1 MARKADITLTQLRY
15 FVEAATCLSM
25 TQAAANLLVAQSA
38 VSTAVAQLEGQV
50 GAQLFIRMRSKGL
63 AMTPA
68 GQQLLGDA
76 RSVLG
81 TLDEALDAARG
92 MDEQVRGTIRIAFF
106 VTLAPFLL
114 AEMMALLAERHPH
127 LEVDVVEVDAA
138 EAREALRSGRAEMA
152 VSYDFAY
159 GDDMRREVV
168 TTVTPHVVLP
178 AGHALAGRSR
188 VPLRE
193 LAGERLILLD
203 LPYSREYF
211 LNVMRGAGVEP
222 VVRHRSRGYE
232 TVRSLVAK
240 GYGYSILNQRPRHDA
255 TYDGRT
261 VVTRPI
267 ADEVPGLPLVVATL
281 RSVRATARVRAV
293 ADAVRLAA
301 TALTSENIGKTDAL
315 EADRQF
321 E

>member
-1 MARKADITLTQLRY
+1 MARKADITLAQLRY

-25 TQAAANLLVAQSA
+25 TQAAMNLLVAQSA
-38 VSTAVAQLEGQV
+38 VSSAVAQLESQV

-63 AMTPA
+63 ALTPA

-81 TLDEALDAARG
+81 NLDEALDAARG

-114 AEMMALLAERHPH
+114 ADVMTLLAERHPH
-127 LEVDVVEVDAA
+127 LDVDVVEVDAD

-152 VSYDFAY
+152 VSYDFAF
-159 GDDMRREVV
+159 GDEMRRETV
-168 TTVTPHVVLP
+168 TTVSPHVVLP
-178 AGHALAGRSR
+178 DGHVLAARSR

-193 LAGERLILLD
+193 LARDKLILLD
-203 LPYSREYF
+203 LPHSREYF
-211 LNVMRGAGVEP
+211 LDVMRGAGVEP
-222 VVRHRSRGYE
+222 IVGHRSHGYE

-240 GYGYSILNQRPRHDA
+240 GYGYSILNQRPQHDF
-255 TYDGRT
+255 TYDGRR
-261 VVTRPI
+261 VITRPI

-293 ADAVRLAA
+293 ADAVRVAA
-301 TALTSENIGKTDAL
+301 TGLTGENRPERAI
-315 EADRQF
+315 
-321 E
+321 

>member
-1 MARKADITLTQLRY
+1 MARKADITLAQLRY

-25 TQAAANLLVAQSA
+25 TQAATNLLVAQSA
-38 VSTAVAQLEGQV
+38 VSSAVAQLETQV

-63 AMTPA
+63 ALTPA

-81 TLDEALDAARG
+81 NLDEALDAARG

-114 AEMMALLAERHPH
+114 ADVMSVLAERHPH
-127 LEVDVVEVDAA
+127 LDVDVVEVDAD

-152 VSYDFAY
+152 VSYDFAF
-159 GDDMRREVV
+159 GDEMRREIV
-168 TTVTPHVVLP
+168 TTVGPHVVLP
-178 AGHALAGRSR
+178 DGHALTARSR

-193 LAGERLILLD
+193 LARDKLILLD
-203 LPYSREYF
+203 LPHSREYF
-211 LNVMRGAGVEP
+211 LDVMRGAGVEP
-222 VVRHRSRGYE
+222 IVGHRSRGYE

-240 GYGYSILNQRPRHDA
+240 GYGYSILNQRPRHDF
-255 TYDGRT
+255 TYDGRR

-293 ADAVRLAA
+293 ADAVRAAA
-301 TALTSENIGKTDAL
+301 TSITDAPKNPTV
-315 EADRQF
+315 
-321 E
+321 

>member
-1 MARKADITLTQLRY
+1 MARKPDITLAQLRY
-15 FVEAATCLSM
+15 FVEAASCLSM
-25 TQAAANLLVAQSA
+25 TQAATSLLVAQSA
-38 VSTAVAQLEGQV
+38 VSSAVAQLESQV

-63 AMTPA
+63 ALTPA

-76 RSVLG
+76 RAVLG

-114 AEMMALLAERHPH
+114 ADVMALLAERHPG
-127 LEVDVVEVDAA
+127 LDVDVIEVDAD

-152 VSYDFAY
+152 VSWDFAF
-159 GDDMRREVV
+159 GEEMRREIV
-168 TTVTPHVVLP
+168 TTVPPHVVLP
-178 AGHALAGRSR
+178 AGHPLSARRR

-193 LAGERLILLD
+193 LAHDKMILLD
-203 LPYSREYF
+203 LPHSREYF
-211 LNVMRGAGVEP
+211 LDVMRGAGVEP
-222 VVRHRSRGYE
+222 VVRHRSYGYE

-240 GYGYSILNQRPRHDA
+240 GYGYAILNQQPRHDS
-255 TYDGRT
+255 TYDGRA

-267 ADEVPGLPLVVATL
+267 SDEVPGLPLVVATL

-293 ADAVRLAA
+293 ADAVRVVANA
-301 TALTSENIGKTDAL
+301 VPGARPHPGT
-315 EADRQF
+315 
-321 E
+321 